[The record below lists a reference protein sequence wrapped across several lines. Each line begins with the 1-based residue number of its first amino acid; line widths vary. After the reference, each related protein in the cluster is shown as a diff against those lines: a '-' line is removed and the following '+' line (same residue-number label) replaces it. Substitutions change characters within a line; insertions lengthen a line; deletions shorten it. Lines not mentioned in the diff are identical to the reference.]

1 MPSQRC
7 CLRKKGAA
15 YAAPFSCPWGMK
27 KGPSKRAVLDG
38 TGCGGAVPSSRGQKG
53 STAACCRSGK
63 HGGSIVLWPGKAMPR
78 ARSVQFDTLSR
89 RQGRRGQGVPVPE
102 QGTLRPVP
110 AAGWGLAVYRPA
122 HLPRLSAVSALSGQ
136 AAAAIQRGYQAEV
149 PPQGPAAVT
158 TGGGDVGQSSTSGK
172 SCGKMFLA

>member
-1 MPSQRC
+1 M
-7 CLRKKGAA
+7 RKKGAA

-63 HGGSIVLWPGKAMPR
+63 HGGSIALWPGKAMPR

-89 RQGRRGQGVPVPE
+89 RQGRTGLGVPVPE
-102 QGTLRPVP
+102 QRTAPPACACGRLGAGRVPSHASVPSFGRVRLVGTGGCGYTKR
-110 AAGWGLAVYRPA
+110 
-122 HLPRLSAVSALSGQ
+122 
-136 AAAAIQRGYQAEV
+136 YQAEV

-158 TGGGDVGQSSTSGK
+158 RGGGGVGQSSTSGK